1 MLHAFA
7 LLKCWKNGAKA
18 CLRVNRYSVVS
29 TGIGMNKI
37 IDIEQ
42 LYEVMRMITQ
52 ESGEVLETPW
62 MILTIVSEGKVE
74 KFPSFKLR

>member
-7 LLKCWKNGAKA
+7 LLKCWKNSTKA
-18 CLRVNRYSVVS
+18 FLRVNPYSVVC
-29 TGIGMNKI
+29 TAIGMNKI

-52 ESGEVLETPW
+52 QSGEVLKTLW
-62 MILTIVSEGKVE
+62 IILTIVSEGKVE